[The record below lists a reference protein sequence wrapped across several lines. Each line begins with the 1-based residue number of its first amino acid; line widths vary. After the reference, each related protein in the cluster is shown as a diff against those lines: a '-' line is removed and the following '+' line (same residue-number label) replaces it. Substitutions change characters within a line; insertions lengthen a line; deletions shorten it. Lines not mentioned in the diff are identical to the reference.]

1 MRAVVAT
8 RVGGPEVLE
17 LQDVPEPVPGPDQV
31 LVEVVSAGV
40 NFADTLSTRGLY
52 AASPQPPFV
61 PGLEVAGREAG
72 TGRPVM
78 ALLRSGGYGEK
89 ALADRAFAFSAE
101 GLDLET
107 AGGYLLVTL
116 TAYYALRHAARM
128 REGETMAV
136 IAAAGGLGS
145 TALQVAR
152 ALGVGTLVGVASTPE
167 KRDFAQRN
175 GADVTLGYEDELP
188 PLDLLFDSVGGEGFE
203 RRLDA
208 VRPLGRVV
216 LLGASSGTP
225 PEIPSFDAL
234 RRRNV
239 GVFSFS
245 FGMLRRL
252 APDRMAATVAEGV
265 ELLRSGRVKPVL
277 GLSLPLEE
285 AAEAHRRLTGRQT
298 QGKILLTA

>member
-1 MRAVVAT
+1 
-8 RVGGPEVLE
+8 VLE
-17 LQDVPEPVPGPDQV
+17 LQEVPEPAPGPGQV

-72 TGRPVM
+72 SGRPVM
-78 ALLRSGGYGEK
+78 ALLGSGGYAQK
-89 ALADRAFAFSAE
+89 AVADQVFPAD

-107 AGGYLLVTL
+107 AGGNLLVTL
-116 TAYYALRHAARM
+116 TAFYALHHAARM
-128 REGETMAV
+128 RAGETVGV

-152 ALGVGTLVGVASTPE
+152 ALGAGTLVGVASTPA
-167 KRDFAQRN
+167 KRAFAQAH
-175 GADVTLGYEDELP
+175 GADIALGYEDELP
-188 PLDLLFDSVGGEGFE
+188 ALDLLFDSVGGEGFE

-208 VRPLGRVV
+208 VGPLGRVV

-252 APDRMAATVAEGV
+252 APALMTSTVADGV
-265 ELLRSGRVKPVL
+265 ELLRSGQVRPVL
-277 GLSLPLEE
+277 GLSLPLER
-285 AAEAHRRLTGRQT
+285 AADAHRMLTGRQT
-298 QGKILLTA
+298 QGKIVLTP

>member
-1 MRAVVAT
+1 
-8 RVGGPEVLE
+8 
-17 LQDVPEPVPGPDQV
+17 
-31 LVEVVSAGV
+31 
-40 NFADTLSTRGLY
+40 
-52 AASPQPPFV
+52 
-61 PGLEVAGREAG
+61 LEVAGREAG
-72 TGRPVM
+72 SGRPVM
-78 ALLRSGGYGEK
+78 ALLRSGGYAQK
-89 ALADRAFAFSAE
+89 AVADQGFVFPAG

-107 AGGYLLVTL
+107 AGGNLLVTL
-116 TAYYALRHAARM
+116 TAFYALHHAARM
-128 REGETMAV
+128 RAGETVGV

-152 ALGVGTLVGVASTPE
+152 ALGAGTLVGVASTPP
-167 KRDFAQRN
+167 KRAFAQAH

-234 RRRNV
+234 RRRTV

-252 APDRMAATVAEGV
+252 APALMTSTVAAGV
-265 ELLRSGRVKPVL
+265 ELLRSGQVRPVL
-277 GLSLPLEE
+277 GLSLPLER
-285 AAEAHRRLTGRQT
+285 AADAHRMLTGRQT
-298 QGKILLTA
+298 QGKIVLTP